1 MKAIQRNLLKK
12 IEQYKTLTAKLAQLN
27 EQIDKESRNLLKEL
41 QKVDGWEC
49 MIKECEEHY
58 AKYPKEFFDWC
69 SVTHDDDA
77 VQFVKYYSDGTE
89 YEVLE
94 IGLYDS
100 PADQVHHRQN
110 EIRNK
115 NIKEQEE
122 IKKKELAEL
131 ERLKRKYRD
140 NI

>member
-12 IEQYKTLTAKLAQLN
+12 IEQHKTLTAELIQLN

-58 AKYPKEFFDWC
+58 ANYPEEFFDWC

-77 VQFVKYYSDGTE
+77 VQFVKHYSDGTD

-94 IGLYDS
+94 IGLYS
-100 PADQVHHRQN
+100 TPAEQVHYRQN
-110 EIRNK
+110 ETINK
-115 NIKEQEE
+115 VAKEQEE

-131 ERLKRKYRD
+131 ERLKRKYE
-140 NI
+140 NN

>member
-1 MKAIQRNLLKK
+1 MNTIQGNLINK
-12 IEQYKTLTAKLAQLN
+12 IKQQKTLITELMQLN
-27 EQIDKESRNLLKEL
+27 EQIDKESRELLKEL

-58 AKYPKEFFDWC
+58 ANYPEEFFDWC
-69 SVTHDDDA
+69 SVTYDDDA
-77 VQFVKYYSDGTE
+77 VQFVKHYSDDVE

-100 PADQVHHRQN
+100 PADQVKNRQG

-115 NIKEQEE
+115 DIKEQEE

-131 ERLKRKYRD
+131 ERLKRKYE
-140 NI
+140 NN

>member
-1 MKAIQRNLLKK
+1 MNTIQGNLINK
-12 IEQYKTLTAKLAQLN
+12 IKQYKTLTAELEQLN

-58 AKYPKEFFDWC
+58 ANYPEEFFDWC
-69 SVTHDDDA
+69 GVTHDDDA
-77 VQFVKYYSDGTE
+77 VQFVKHYSDGTD

-94 IGLYDS
+94 IGLYS
-100 PADQVHHRQN
+100 TPAEQVHYRQN
-110 EIRNK
+110 ETINK
-115 NIKEQEE
+115 VAKEQEE

-131 ERLKRKYRD
+131 ERLKRKYE
-140 NI
+140 NN

>member
-12 IEQYKTLTAKLAQLN
+12 IEQYKTLTAELAQLN
-27 EQIDKESRNLLKEL
+27 KEIDKESRELLKEL

-49 MIKECEEHY
+49 MIKASKEHY
-58 AKYPKEFFDWC
+58 DKYPEEFFDWC
-69 SVTHDDDA
+69 GVTHDDNA
-77 VQFVKYYSDGTE
+77 VQFVKYYSDGEE

-100 PADQVHHRQN
+100 PADQVKYRQD

-115 NIKEQEE
+115 DIKEQEE
-122 IKKKELAEL
+122 IKKKELVEL
-131 ERLKRKYRD
+131 ERLKRKYE

>member
-12 IEQYKTLTAKLAQLN
+12 IEHQKTLTAELVQLN
-27 EQIDKESRNLLKEL
+27 EEIDKESRNLLKEL

-49 MIKECEEHY
+49 MITASKEHY
-58 AKYPKEFFDWC
+58 AKYPEEFFDWC

-77 VQFVKYYSDGTE
+77 VQFVKHYSDGTD

-100 PADQVHHRQN
+100 PADQVKYRQN
-110 EIRNK
+110 ETINK
-115 NIKEQEE
+115 VAKEQEE

-131 ERLKRKYRD
+131 ERLKRKYE